1 MNPHKPRTPL
11 DTVPEQEGQFMER
24 RTFLTGS
31 MSVAGTVAL
40 AGATTPAH
48 ATTPTAPTAPTGPA
62 APDAGRRPHY
72 TANRAPLRPE
82 PFLRLPP
89 GSITP
94 GGWLRTQL
102 DLQLDGL
109 NGRMPEVSDYLDP
122 KTSGWSVPA
131 NDGWEELPYWLR
143 GFGDLGYVT
152 QDARV
157 LELTRAWI
165 DRVLATRQSDGFF
178 GPARLRTSLGGGP
191 DFWPHMPVLD
201 ALRTWHEFSGDDRVL
216 PTLTG
221 WLKFLHAQPGTLF
234 GQGWGAARV
243 GDTIDTAY
251 WVYNRTGEDWL
262 LDLVRTMHT
271 HSADYTHTIPTWH
284 NVNLAQGFR
293 EPAQYGV
300 LAGDDSFLAAT
311 RRVYDTVMNAYGQFP
326 GGGFAADENARPG
339 YHDPRQ
345 GFETCGIVE
354 FMHSHQLLA
363 RMTGDTVWADRCED
377 LALNMLP
384 AAFDP
389 LQKGTHYV
397 TAANGVQLDNV
408 AKSHGQ
414 FDNSFA
420 MQAYMPGVHQYRCC
434 PHNYGMGWPYYAEE
448 MWLASVDGGL
458 CASLYGESSVR
469 AKVGDGTTVTV
480 TEHTEYPFQDTV
492 TFKVSTPRA
501 VSFPLYLRV
510 PGWCGKPSVTLGGLP
525 ADVRRSGGHLVLDR
539 RWHDGD
545 TLVLRLP
552 MRTTVRTWGAND
564 DSVSVHH
571 GPLAYSLR
579 IEETWQRSGGTD
591 AWPEYEVRPASPWN
605 HALELDPRDPARSLV
620 VERTRAHAA
629 NPFTPD
635 GTPVRIRARGRRLPG
650 WTTDDQDVLAPLQPG
665 PARTT
670 RPVERLTLIPAGAAR
685 LRITSFPT
693 AATSAKA
700 REWAAVTASFSGVD
714 SPQALL
720 MNAAVEPSGSYD
732 QTVPRFTWWD
742 RTGTEEWVRY
752 TYAEP
757 VRVGA
762 VSVYW
767 YDDTGHGA
775 CRVPTSWRLEY
786 LAADGGWRPAGADAE
801 HGTAADRFNRVAF
814 PAVTT
819 TALRVTAQLKTGFSG
834 GLLAWRTEPDG
845 PDA

>member
-1 MNPHKPRTPL
+1 
-11 DTVPEQEGQFMER
+11 
-24 RTFLTGS
+24 
-31 MSVAGTVAL
+31 
-40 AGATTPAH
+40 
-48 ATTPTAPTAPTGPA
+48 
-62 APDAGRRPHY
+62 
-72 TANRAPLRPE
+72 
-82 PFLRLPP
+82 
-89 GSITP
+89 
-94 GGWLRTQL
+94 
-102 DLQLDGL
+102 
-109 NGRMPEVSDYLDP
+109 
-122 KTSGWSVPA
+122 
-131 NDGWEELPYWLR
+131 
-143 GFGDLGYVT
+143 
-152 QDARV
+152 
-157 LELTRAWI
+157 
-165 DRVLATRQSDGFF
+165 
-178 GPARLRTSLGGGP
+178 
-191 DFWPHMPVLD
+191 MPVLD

-221 WLKFLHAQPGTLF
+221 WLKYLHAQPGTLF

-414 FDNSFA
+414 FNNSFA

-510 PGWCGKPSVTLGGLP
+510 PGWCEKPSVTLGGRP
-525 ADVRRSGGHLVLDR
+525 ADVRRGGGHLVLDR

>member
-1 MNPHKPRTPL
+1 
-11 DTVPEQEGQFMER
+11 MER

-31 MSVAGTVAL
+31 MSVAGAAAL
-40 AGATTPAH
+40 AGAATSAH
-48 ATTPTAPTAPTGPA
+48 AAPPPGPVVPA
-62 APDAGRRPHY
+62 AGRRPYY
-72 TANRAPLRPE
+72 TANRAPLRQE

-89 GSITP
+89 GSVIP
-94 GGWLRTQL
+94 KGWLRTQL

-157 LELTRAWI
+157 LELTRDWI
-165 DRVLATRQSDGFF
+165 DRILATRQSDGFF
-178 GPARLRTSLGGGP
+178 GPARLRTALNGGP
-191 DFWPHMPVLD
+191 DFWPYMPVLD
-201 ALRTWHEFSGDDRVL
+201 ALRTWHEYSGDDRVV

-221 WLKFLHAQPGTLF
+221 WLKYLHTQPGTLF

-262 LDLVRTMHT
+262 LDLVRTLHA
-271 HSADYTHTIPTWH
+271 HSADYTHSIPTWH

-311 RRVYDTVMNAYGQFP
+311 RRVYDTVMRTYGQFP

-363 RMTGDTVWADRCED
+363 RLTGDTVWADRCED
-377 LALNMLP
+377 LALNTLP

-408 AKSHGQ
+408 AKTHGQ
-414 FDNSFA
+414 FNNSFA
-420 MQAYMPGVHQYRCC
+420 MQAYMPGIHQYRCC

-448 MWLASVDGGL
+448 MWLASADGGL
-458 CASLYGESSVR
+458 CASLYGESVVR

-480 TEHTEYPFQDTV
+480 AERTEYPFGDTV
-492 TFKVSTPRA
+492 TFQVSTPRP
-501 VSFPLYLRV
+501 VTFPLYLRV
-510 PGWCGKPSVTLGGLP
+510 PGWCERPAVRLGGRP
-525 ADVRRSGGHLVLDR
+525 ADARRSGGHLVLDR

-545 TLVLRLP
+545 QIVLHLP
-552 MRTTVRTWGAND
+552 MRTTVRTWGAD
-564 DSVSVHH
+564 EDSVSVHH
-571 GPLAYSLR
+571 GPLTYSLR
-579 IEETWQRSGGTD
+579 IEEQWQRSGGTD
-591 AWPEYEVRPASPWN
+591 AWPEYEVRPGSPWN
-605 HALELDPRDPARSLV
+605 HALDLDPRDPARSLV
-620 VERTRAHAA
+620 VERTRARAA
-629 NPFTPD
+629 NPFTQD

-650 WTTDDQDVLAPLQPG
+650 WTTDDQNVLAPLQHS

-670 RPVERLTLIPAGAAR
+670 QPVEQLTLIPAAAAR

-693 AATSAKA
+693 AGTSATA

-732 QTVPRFTWWD
+732 QSVPRFTWWD
-742 RTGTEEWVRY
+742 RTGTEEWVQY
-752 TYAEP
+752 AYAEP

-775 CRVPTSWRLEY
+775 CRVPAAWRLEY
-786 LAADGGWRPAGADAE
+786 RAVDGSWQPAGADAD
-801 HGTAADRFNRVAF
+801 HGTAIDRFNELSF

-819 TALRVTAQLKTGFSG
+819 TALRITAQLKTGFSG
-834 GLLAWRTEPDG
+834 GLLAWRTG
-845 PDA
+845 P

>member
-1 MNPHKPRTPL
+1 
-11 DTVPEQEGQFMER
+11 MER

-31 MSVAGTVAL
+31 MSVAGAAAL
-40 AGATTPAH
+40 AGAATPAH
-48 ATTPTAPTAPTGPA
+48 AATPPGPVVPA
-62 APDAGRRPHY
+62 AGRRPHY
-72 TANRAPLRPE
+72 TANRAPLRQE

-89 GSITP
+89 GSVTP
-94 GGWLRTQL
+94 KGWLRTQL

-157 LELTRAWI
+157 LELTRDWI
-165 DRVLATRQSDGFF
+165 DRILATRQSDGFF
-178 GPARLRTSLGGGP
+178 GPARLRTALNGGP
-191 DFWPHMPVLD
+191 DFWPYMPVLD
-201 ALRTWHEFSGDDRVL
+201 ALRTWHEYSGDDRVL

-221 WLKFLHAQPGTLF
+221 WLKYLHTQPGTLF

-262 LDLVRTMHT
+262 LDLVRTLHA
-271 HSADYTHTIPTWH
+271 HSADYTHSIPTWH

-311 RRVYDTVMNAYGQFP
+311 RRVYDTVMRTYGQFP

-363 RMTGDTVWADRCED
+363 RLTGDTVWADRCED
-377 LALNMLP
+377 LALNTLP

-408 AKSHGQ
+408 AKTHGQ
-414 FDNSFA
+414 FNNSFP
-420 MQAYMPGVHQYRCC
+420 MQAYMPGIHQYRCC

-448 MWLASVDGGL
+448 MWLASADGGL
-458 CASLYGESSVR
+458 CASLYGESVVR
-469 AKVGDGTTVTV
+469 AKVGDGTAVTV
-480 TEHTEYPFQDTV
+480 AERTEYPFGDTV
-492 TFKVSTPRA
+492 TFQVSTPRP
-501 VSFPLYLRV
+501 VTFPLYLRV
-510 PGWCGKPSVTLGGLP
+510 PGWCERPAVRLGGRP
-525 ADVRRSGGHLVLDR
+525 ADARRSGGHLVLDR
-539 RWHDGD
+539 RWHDRD
-545 TLVLRLP
+545 QIVLHLP
-552 MRTTVRTWGAND
+552 MRTTVRTWGAD
-564 DSVSVHH
+564 EDSVSVHH
-571 GPLAYSLR
+571 GPLTYSLH
-579 IEETWQRSGGTD
+579 IEEQWQRSGGTD
-591 AWPEYEVRPASPWN
+591 AWPEYEVRPGSPWN
-605 HALELDPRDPARSLV
+605 HALDLDPRDPARSLV
-620 VERTRAHAA
+620 VERTRARAA
-629 NPFTPD
+629 NPFTQD

-650 WTTDDQDVLAPLQPG
+650 WTTDDQDVLAPLQHS

-670 RPVERLTLIPAGAAR
+670 QPVEQLTLIPAAAAR

-693 AATSAKA
+693 AGTSATA

-732 QTVPRFTWWD
+732 QSVPRFTWWD
-742 RTGTEEWVRY
+742 RTGTEEWVQY
-752 TYAEP
+752 AYAEP

-775 CRVPTSWRLEY
+775 CRVPAAWRLEY
-786 LAADGGWRPAGADAE
+786 RATDGSWQPAGADAD
-801 HGTAADRFNRVAF
+801 HGTAVDRFNELSF
-814 PAVTT
+814 PVVTT
-819 TALRVTAQLKTGFSG
+819 TALRITAQLKTGFSG
-834 GLLAWRTEPDG
+834 GLLAWRTG
-845 PDA
+845 P

>member
-1 MNPHKPRTPL
+1 
-11 DTVPEQEGQFMER
+11 MER
-24 RTFLTGS
+24 RTFLTRS
-31 MSVAGTVAL
+31 MSAAAGAVAL
-40 AGATTPAH
+40 SGGAAPAQ
-48 ATTPTAPTAPTGPA
+48 ASSSPSPVAPA
-62 APDAGRRPHY
+62 AGSHPHY
-72 TANRAPLRPE
+72 TVNRAPLQQE

-94 GGWLRTQL
+94 KGWLRTQL

-109 NGRMPEVSDYLDP
+109 TGRMPEVSDYLDE
-122 KTSGWSVPA
+122 KTSGWAVPER
-131 NDGWEELPYWLR
+131 DGWEELPYWLR

-152 QDARV
+152 QDSRT

-165 DRVLATRQSDGFF
+165 DRILATRQPDGFF
-178 GPARLRTSLGGGP
+178 GPSGLRTSLNGGP
-191 DFWPHMPVLD
+191 DFWPYMPVLD
-201 ALRTWHEFSGDDRVL
+201 ALRTWHEYSGDDRVV

-234 GQGWGAARV
+234 GQGWGSARV

-251 WVYNRTGEDWL
+251 WLYNRTGDDWL
-262 LDLVRTMHT
+262 LDLVRAMHT

-300 LAGDDSFLAAT
+300 LAGDPSFLVAT
-311 RRVYDTVMNAYGQFP
+311 HRVYDTVMGSYGQFP

-354 FMHSHQLLA
+354 YMHSHQILT
-363 RMTGDTVWADRCED
+363 RITGDTLWADRCED

-389 LQKGTHYV
+389 EQKGTHYV
-397 TAANGVQLDNV
+397 TAANSIQLDNV

-414 FDNSFA
+414 FNNSFA
-420 MQAYMPGVHQYRCC
+420 MQAYMPGIHQYRCC

-458 CASLYGESSVR
+458 CASLYAESSVR

-480 TEHTEYPFQDTV
+480 TERTDYPFDDTV
-492 TFKVSTPRA
+492 TLTVSTPRA
-501 VSFPLYLRV
+501 VHFPLYLRV
-510 PGWCGKPSVTLGGLP
+510 PGWCEEPSVRLGGRP
-525 ADVRRSGGHLVLDR
+525 VPVRRSGGHLVLDR
-539 RWHDGD
+539 RWHDRD
-545 TLVLRLP
+545 QIVLRLP
-552 MRTTVRTWGAND
+552 MRTTVRTWSSNEN
-564 DSVSVHH
+564 SVSIYH
-571 GPLAYSLR
+571 GPVNYSLR
-579 IEETWQRSGGTD
+579 IEEEWQQSGGSS

-605 HALELDPRDPARSLV
+605 YALELDRHDPARSFT
-620 VERTRAHAA
+620 VERTRARAA
-629 NPFTPD
+629 NPFTHS
-635 GTPVRIRARGRRLPG
+635 GTPVLMRAKGRRLTG
-650 WTTDDQDVLAPLQPG
+650 WRSDDQDVVAPLQQS

-670 RPVERLTLIPAGAAR
+670 EPVERLTLIPAAAAR

-693 AATSAKA
+693 ASTSGRAF
-700 REWAAVTASFSGVD
+700 EWAAVTASFSGVD

-720 MNAAVEPSGSYD
+720 MNADVEPSTSYD
-732 QTVPRFTWWD
+732 QAIPRFTWWD

-752 TYAEP
+752 GYAEP
-757 VRVGA
+757 VRVDT

-775 CRVPTSWRLEY
+775 CRVPESWRLEY
-786 LAADGGWRPAGADAE
+786 LAADGQWHPVDGAPDYGIA
-801 HGTAADRFNRVAF
+801 TDRFNQVSF
-814 PAVTT
+814 PTVTT
-819 TALRVTAQLKTGFSG
+819 TALRITARLRSGFSG
-834 GLLAWRTEPDG
+834 GVLAWRTQPNG
-845 PDA
+845 PRA

>member
-1 MNPHKPRTPL
+1 
-11 DTVPEQEGQFMER
+11 MER

-31 MSVAGTVAL
+31 MSVAGAAAL
-40 AGATTPAH
+40 AGAATPAH
-48 ATTPTAPTAPTGPA
+48 AATPPGPVVPA
-62 APDAGRRPHY
+62 AGRRPHY
-72 TANRAPLRPE
+72 TANRAPLRQE

-89 GSITP
+89 GSVTP
-94 GGWLRTQL
+94 KGWLRTQL

-157 LELTRAWI
+157 LELTRDWI
-165 DRVLATRQSDGFF
+165 DRILATRQSDGFF
-178 GPARLRTSLGGGP
+178 GPARLRTALNGGP
-191 DFWPHMPVLD
+191 DFWPYMPVLD
-201 ALRTWHEFSGDDRVL
+201 ALRTWHEYSGDDRVL

-221 WLKFLHAQPGTLF
+221 WLKYLHTQPGTLF

-262 LDLVRTMHT
+262 LDLVRTLHA
-271 HSADYTHTIPTWH
+271 HSADYTHSIPTWH

-311 RRVYDTVMNAYGQFP
+311 RRVYDTVMRTYGQFP

-363 RMTGDTVWADRCED
+363 RLTGDTVWADRCED
-377 LALNMLP
+377 LALNTLP

-408 AKSHGQ
+408 AKTHGQ
-414 FDNSFA
+414 FNNSFA
-420 MQAYMPGVHQYRCC
+420 MQAYMPGIHQYRCC

-448 MWLASVDGGL
+448 MWLASADGGL
-458 CASLYGESSVR
+458 CASLYGESVVR

-480 TEHTEYPFQDTV
+480 AERTEYPFGDTV
-492 TFKVSTPRA
+492 TFQVSTPRP
-501 VSFPLYLRV
+501 VTFPLYLRV
-510 PGWCGKPSVTLGGLP
+510 PGWCERPAVRLGGRP
-525 ADVRRSGGHLVLDR
+525 ADARRSGGHLVLDR

-545 TLVLRLP
+545 QIVLHLP
-552 MRTTVRTWGAND
+552 MRTTVRTWGAD
-564 DSVSVHH
+564 EDSVSVHH
-571 GPLAYSLR
+571 GPLTYSLR
-579 IEETWQRSGGTD
+579 IEEQWQRSGGTD
-591 AWPEYEVRPASPWN
+591 AWPEYEVRPGSPWN
-605 HALELDPRDPARSLV
+605 HALDLDPRDPARSLV
-620 VERTRAHAA
+620 VERTRARAA
-629 NPFTPD
+629 NPFTQD

-650 WTTDDQDVLAPLQPG
+650 WTTDDQNVLAPLQHS

-670 RPVERLTLIPAGAAR
+670 QPVEQLTLIPAAAAR

-693 AATSAKA
+693 AGTSATA

-732 QTVPRFTWWD
+732 QSVPRFTWWD
-742 RTGTEEWVRY
+742 RTGTEEWVQY
-752 TYAEP
+752 AYAEP

-775 CRVPTSWRLEY
+775 CRVPAAWRLEY
-786 LAADGGWRPAGADAE
+786 RATDGSWQPAGADAD
-801 HGTAADRFNRVAF
+801 HGTAIDRFNELSF

-819 TALRVTAQLKTGFSG
+819 TALRITAQLKTGFSG
-834 GLLAWRTEPDG
+834 GLLAWRTG
-845 PDA
+845 P